1 MTMTN
6 VQSNHKTI
14 YEIKNLQYDEKV
26 NESFF
31 TVSALE
37 RELVK

>member
-1 MTMTN
+1 M
-6 VQSNHKTI
+6 KD
-14 YEIKNLQYDEKV
+14 LQYDEKV

>member
-14 YEIKNLQYDEKV
+14 YEVKDLKYDEDV
-26 NESFF
+26 NASYF